1 MKQKPHFSSRP
12 KTVAKPDAP
21 SAVKPIVRAAAKPS
35 AKLVAKPAPMTAF
48 WQRDFFK
55 ILVLFLVWRL
65 GLLLVGGVAGIFF
78 KFEPTFVYA
87 ADREVGLNLPQW
99 LASWANFDGVHYLT
113 IARDGY
119 QSARLIQAFFP
130 VYPLLIEFFSSGKN
144 FMISGFVISN
154 LASLLL
160 YYVWFKFLQDKL
172 GKKGAW
178 FGVLLLMLFPTSFY
192 FGAVYTESLF
202 FLLALSAFRAVDSK
216 KWRQAALLIALAS
229 ATRVVGVIL
238 VPILILELFM
248 RENKLETGWD
258 LWNKVQNEK
267 PSRFAQQ
274 LFKFFIKK
282 RRRIVLLASGSVGLL
297 AYMFYLNRFFGD
309 ALLFLHVQNEFGG
322 FRSESMVLYPQVV
335 WRSLKILA
343 TNSLNWRYLTY
354 SQEAVAGILGVG
366 VVLLTLRRVKLTYI
380 LFSLGLILVP
390 TSTGTFSSMP
400 RYILPAFVIYMWLI
414 EVLKNRPVAK
424 LLFLVVSGLLL
435 VINTMLFIQGYWV
448 A

>member
-1 MKQKPHFSSRP
+1 MKQKPHFTP
-12 KTVAKPDAP
+12 KAKAVAKPDA
-21 SAVKPIVRAAAKPS
+21 SSI
-35 AKLVAKPAPMTAF
+35 AKPAPMTAL
-48 WQRDFFK
+48 WQRDFFRLLA
-55 ILVLFLVWRL
+55 IFLVWRL
-65 GLLLVGGVAGIFF
+65 GLLLVGVAAGIFF
-78 KFEPTFVYA
+78 KFEPTFVYT

-99 LASWANFDGVHYLT
+99 LASWANFDGVHYLS

-130 VYPLLIEFFSSGKN
+130 VYPLLIKFFSSGKY
-144 FMISGFVISN
+144 FMLSGFMISN

-160 YYVWFKFLQDKL
+160 FYVWFKLLQDKL
-172 GKKGAW
+172 GRKEAW

-202 FLLALSAFRAVDSK
+202 FLLALSAFRAVDRK
-216 KWRQAALLIALAS
+216 KWRQAALLIALTS

-248 RENKLETGWD
+248 QENKLETGGD
-258 LWNKVQNEK
+258 LWNKVRNEK
-267 PSRFAQQ
+267 LSLFADQF
-274 LFKFFIKK
+274 FKFIIKK
-282 RRRIVLLASGSVGLL
+282 RRKIALLASGSIGLL

-322 FRSESMVLYPQVV
+322 FRSESVVLYPQVV

-343 TNSLNWRYLTY
+343 TNALNWRYLTY
-354 SQEAVAGILGVG
+354 SQEAVAGILGAG
-366 VVLLTLRRVKLTYI
+366 VVLLAIRRVKLTYI

-390 TSTGTFSSMP
+390 ASTGTFSSMP

-414 EVLKNRPVAK
+414 EVLKDRPVAK
-424 LLFLVVSGLLL
+424 LLFLAVSELLL
-435 VINTMLFIQGYWV
+435 AINTMLFIQGHWV